1 MAPGILP
8 EATSPLIKSSIG
20 ESFSRD
26 SSAPGGG
33 PNSTVAADTGAAS
46 ETAASIAV
54 NRAACRQNDAAAHGS
69 SGGRVITRQRR
80 DSNGGGAGKINVDLA
95 QAIRH
100 RSRFAVGY
108 GLAVNRHHRL
118 HEHRRAGDE
127 GFLGLERLLDGKRPL
142 LDA

>member
-8 EATSPLIKSSIG
+8 EATSPLINSSIG

-26 SSAPGGG
+26 STAPGGG
-33 PNSTVAADTGAAS
+33 PNSTVAADRGAAS

-54 NRAACRQNDAAAHGS
+54 NRAACGQNDAAARG

-80 DSNGGGAGKINVDLA
+80 DSNGGGAGKINIDLA

-100 RSRFAVGY
+100 RSRFAVCDD
-108 GLAVNRHHRL
+108 LAVDGDHRL

-127 GFLGLERLLDGKRPL
+127 GFLCLERLLDGKRPL
-142 LDA
+142 LH